1 MQRRLIMHV
10 DMDAFYASI
19 EQRDRKELRG
29 KPVIIGGLSGRGVV
43 ATASYEARRFG
54 VHAAMSMREAYVRC
68 PQGVF
73 LSPRLAYYRRI
84 SQEIRTIFYE
94 YSPVVE
100 PLALDEAFLDISG
113 MERQYPQVYTLAR
126 SIKER
131 ILRQTGLEASAG
143 IGANKFLAKVA
154 SDLEKPNGL
163 VVVPEG
169 KEAAFLAPL
178 SIRRLWGVGNV
189 TAQALARSGFFFI
202 GQVAQASVEDLQQVV
217 GKQAHY
223 LQLLANGKDAR
234 PVVAARA
241 MQSIGQEH
249 TYEKDL
255 ATERAIDENLRKLAY
270 ETAYRL
276 RQQGVE
282 GRTITLKIRFASFRT
297 ITRSFTAPMQGIYR
311 EADVYSISRRLY
323 EKTARQEP
331 IRLLGLTVRHL
342 RRRYEQPSLFEED
355 TASQEKLAKTIDA
368 VQRRFG
374 KQALMKGLF
383 WDSSQS

>member
-54 VHAAMSMREAYVRC
+54 VHAAMSMREAHVRC
-68 PQGVF
+68 PQGIF

-178 SIRRLWGVGNV
+178 PIRRLWGVGNV
-189 TAQALARSGFFFI
+189 TAQALARAGFFF
-202 GQVAQASVEDLQQVV
+202 
-217 GKQAHY
+217 
-223 LQLLANGKDAR
+223 LLDKW
-234 PVVAARA
+234 
-241 MQSIGQEH
+241 
-249 TYEKDL
+249 
-255 ATERAIDENLRKLAY
+255 RKLL
-270 ETAYRL
+270 L
-276 RQQGVE
+276 RTCNKLSGNR
-282 GRTITLKIRFASFRT
+282 RTI
-297 ITRSFTAPMQGIYR
+297 
-311 EADVYSISRRLY
+311 YSCWR
-323 EKTARQEP
+323 TAR
-331 IRLLGLTVRHL
+331 THVRWL
-342 RRRYEQPSLFEED
+342 RRERCNL
-355 TASQEKLAKTIDA
+355 
-368 VQRRFG
+368 
-374 KQALMKGLF
+374 
-383 WDSSQS
+383 

>member
-29 KPVIIGGLSGRGVV
+29 KPVIIGGLSERGVV

-54 VHAAMSMREAYVRC
+54 VHAAMSMREAHVRC

-178 SIRRLWGVGNV
+178 PIRRLWGVGNV
-189 TAQALARSGFFFI
+189 TAQALARAGFFFI

-217 GKQAHY
+217 GKQAHH
-223 LQLLANGKDAR
+223 LQLLANGKDAC

-249 TYEKDL
+249 TYEEDL

-311 EADVYSISRRLY
+311 EADVYRISRRLY

-342 RRRYEQPSLFEED
+342 RRRYEQPSLFDED

>member
-1 MQRRLIMHV
+1 MHV

-54 VHAAMSMREAYVRC
+54 VHAAMSMREAHVRC

-73 LSPRLAYYRRI
+73 LSSRLAYYRRI

-178 SIRRLWGVGNV
+178 PIRRLWGVGNV
-189 TAQALARSGFFFI
+189 TAQALARAGFFFI

-234 PVVAARA
+234 PVVATRA

-249 TYEKDL
+249 TYEEDL

-297 ITRSFTAPMQGIYR
+297 ITRSFTAPMQEIYR
-311 EADVYSISRRLY
+311 EADVYRISRRLY

-342 RRRYEQPSLFEED
+342 RRRYEQPSLFDED

>member
-54 VHAAMSMREAYVRC
+54 VHAAMSMREAHVRC

-178 SIRRLWGVGNV
+178 PIRRLWGVGNV
-189 TAQALARSGFFFI
+189 TAQSLARAGFFFI

-234 PVVAARA
+234 PVVATRA

-249 TYEKDL
+249 TYEEDL

-311 EADVYSISRRLY
+311 EADVYRISRRLY

-342 RRRYEQPSLFEED
+342 RRRYEQPSLFDED

>member
-54 VHAAMSMREAYVRC
+54 VHAAMSMREAHVRC

-169 KEAAFLAPL
+169 KEAVFLAPL
-178 SIRRLWGVGNV
+178 PIRRLWGVGNV
-189 TAQALARSGFFFI
+189 TAQALARAGFFFI

-234 PVVAARA
+234 PVVATRA

-249 TYEKDL
+249 TYEEDL

-311 EADVYSISRRLY
+311 EADVYRISRRLY

-342 RRRYEQPSLFEED
+342 RRRYDQPSLFEED

>member
-54 VHAAMSMREAYVRC
+54 VHAAMSMREAHVRC

-178 SIRRLWGVGNV
+178 PIRRLWGVGNV
-189 TAQALARSGFFFI
+189 TAQALARAGFFFI

-234 PVVAARA
+234 PVVATRA

-249 TYEKDL
+249 TYEEDL

-311 EADVYSISRRLY
+311 EADVYRISRRLY

-342 RRRYEQPSLFEED
+342 RRRYEQPSLFDED

>member
-54 VHAAMSMREAYVRC
+54 VHAAMSMREAHVRC

-113 MERQYPQVYTLAR
+113 MERQYPQVYMLAR

-178 SIRRLWGVGNV
+178 PIRRLWGVGNV
-189 TAQALARSGFFFI
+189 TAQALARAGFFFI

-234 PVVAARA
+234 PVVATRA

-249 TYEKDL
+249 TYEEDL

-311 EADVYSISRRLY
+311 EADVYRISRRLY

-331 IRLLGLTVRHL
+331 IRLLGLTVRQL
-342 RRRYEQPSLFEED
+342 RRRYEQPSLFDED

>member
-54 VHAAMSMREAYVRC
+54 VHAAMSMREAHVRC

-178 SIRRLWGVGNV
+178 PIRRLWGVGNV
-189 TAQALARSGFFFI
+189 TAQALARAGFFFI

-234 PVVAARA
+234 PVVATRA

-249 TYEKDL
+249 TYEEDL

>member
-54 VHAAMSMREAYVRC
+54 VHAAMSMREAHVRC

-178 SIRRLWGVGNV
+178 PIRRLWGVGNV
-189 TAQALARSGFFFI
+189 TAQALARAGFFFI

-234 PVVAARA
+234 PVVATRA

-249 TYEKDL
+249 TYEEDL

-297 ITRSFTAPMQGIYR
+297 ITRSFTAPMQEIYR
-311 EADVYSISRRLY
+311 EADVYRISRRLY

-342 RRRYEQPSLFEED
+342 RRRYEQPSLFDED